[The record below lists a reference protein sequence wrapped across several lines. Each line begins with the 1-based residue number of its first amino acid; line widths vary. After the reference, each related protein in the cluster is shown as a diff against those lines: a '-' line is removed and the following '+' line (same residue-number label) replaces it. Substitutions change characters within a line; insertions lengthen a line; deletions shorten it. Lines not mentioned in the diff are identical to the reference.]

1 MYPEGQEGLKWAI
14 MRKFEKKQKTVK
26 NRYFTKSL
34 KYNKTL
40 KPQQSSHT

>member
-34 KYNKTL
+34 KYNTKV
-40 KPQQSSHT
+40 K